1 MRDVFAS
8 RSPAAVAEAAK
19 TEKRVSRAPSDGF
32 DAADVRRRT
41 KAVLIGSAGNLIEWY
56 DIYAYSAFS
65 LYFANAFF
73 PQTDPLAQQL
83 GAASL
88 FAAAF
93 FVRPLGSALFGYF
106 ADRHGRRNALTGAVL
121 LMCFGSL
128 LIAVTP
134 AYASIGV
141 AAPIILAIAR
151 LLQSLS
157 QGGEYGSG
165 ATYLSE
171 VAHPDRRGFYS
182 GIWYVTLIGGQLAAI
197 LVLLALQKLF
207 LTPDQLRAWGW
218 RIPFVVGALL
228 SIFAYILR
236 RDMPETELFIAAK
249 PVIKREN
256 PWRILVRD
264 WRSMALVVG
273 ITIGGTSAFYTY
285 TTYMQKFLK
294 LSVGLDD
301 GQTTLITAGS
311 LIFALILQPLYG
323 ALSDRMGRKPLL
335 IGFGVLGTLGTVP
348 LLTTLQHTKS
358 PFAAFL
364 LICAAWAIVSGYTSI
379 AAIVKAELFPTA
391 IRAMG
396 VGIPYA
402 LTVAIFGGSIDW
414 VALTFKN
421 AGFESGFFWYAT
433 ALIFISLLTY
443 VSMRDMKAHS
453 RMEQAL

>member
-1 MRDVFAS
+1 LRDAS
-8 RSPAAVAEAAK
+8 ASPKPAAAVAAA
-19 TEKRVSRAPSDGF
+19 RARSDGY
-32 DAADVRRRT
+32 DAADMRRRT

-65 LYFANAFF
+65 LYFAGAFF
-73 PQTDPLAQQL
+73 PQTDPVAQQL
-83 GAASL
+83 AAASL

-93 FVRPLGSALFGYF
+93 MLRPLGGALFGYL
-106 ADRHGRRNALTGAVL
+106 ADRHGRRNALTGSVL
-121 LMCFGSL
+121 LMCLGAL
-128 LIAVTP
+128 LIAATP
-134 AYASIGV
+134 TYASIGA
-141 AAPIILAIAR
+141 AAPAILAVAR
-151 LLQSLS
+151 MLQSLS

-182 GIWYVTLIGGQLAAI
+182 GVWYVTLIGGQLCAI

-207 LTPDQLRAWGW
+207 LTPEQLRAWGW
-218 RIPFVVGALL
+218 RIPFVIGALL
-228 SIFAYILR
+228 SIFAFILR
-236 RDMPETELFIAAK
+236 RDMPETDLFIAAE
-249 PVIKREN
+249 PVLRREN
-256 PWRILVRD
+256 PWRLLARD
-264 WRSMALVVG
+264 WKSLALVVG

-311 LIFALILQPLYG
+311 LLFALILQPLYG
-323 ALSDRMGRKPLL
+323 ALSDKIGRKPLL
-335 IGFGVLGTLGTVP
+335 IGFGVLGTLGTYP

-358 PFAAFL
+358 PLAAFL

-379 AAIVKAELFPTA
+379 AAIIKAELFPTA

-402 LTVAIFGGSIDW
+402 LTVAVFGGSVDW
-414 VALTFKN
+414 VALSFKN
-421 AGFESGFFWYAT
+421 AGWESGFFWYAT
-433 ALIFISLLTY
+433 ACIFISLLTY
-443 VSMRDMKAHS
+443 VLMRDMKAHS
-453 RMEQAL
+453 KMERAL

>member
-1 MRDVFAS
+1 MSARLS
-8 RSPAAVAEAAK
+8 
-19 TEKRVSRAPSDGF
+19 GGY
-32 DAADVRRRT
+32 DAADIRRRT

-65 LYFANAFF
+65 LYFAGAFF
-73 PQTDPLAQQL
+73 PQTDPVAQQL
-83 GAASL
+83 AAASL

-93 FVRPLGSALFGYF
+93 LVRPLGAALFGYL
-106 ADRHGRRNALTGAVL
+106 ADRHGRRNALTGSVL
-121 LMCFGSL
+121 LMCFGCL
-128 LIAVTP
+128 LIAATP
-134 AYASIGV
+134 TYASIGV
-141 AAPIILAIAR
+141 AAPTILAIAR

-182 GIWYVTLIGGQLAAI
+182 GVWYVTLIGGQLCAI
-197 LVLLALQKLF
+197 LVLLALQRLF

-218 RIPFVVGALL
+218 RIPFVIGALL
-228 SIFAYILR
+228 SILAYILR
-236 RDMPETELFIAAK
+236 RDMPETELFVAAR
-249 PVIKREN
+249 PAIKNAN
-256 PWRILVRD
+256 PWRLLARD
-264 WRSMALVVG
+264 WKTLALVVG

-294 LSVGLDD
+294 LSTGLDD

-311 LIFALILQPLYG
+311 LVFALILQPLYG
-323 ALSDRMGRKPLL
+323 AVSDRIGRRPML
-335 IGFGVLGTLGTVP
+335 IAFGVLGTLGTYP

-358 PFAAFL
+358 PLTAFL

-379 AAIVKAELFPTA
+379 AAIIKAELFPTA

-402 LTVAIFGGSIDW
+402 LTVAVFGGSVDW
-414 VALTFKN
+414 VALSFKN
-421 AGFESGFFWYAT
+421 AGWESGFFWYAT
-433 ALIFISLLTY
+433 ACIFVSLITY
-443 VSMRDMKAHS
+443 VRMRDMKAYS
-453 RMEQAL
+453 KMEQAL